1 MMAFVLKFTPF
12 SLLFK
17 ALLLAFFDFLQVL
30 VVYLFALVD
39 EVSLVILDMLLLLK
53 ASVIFLL

>member
-1 MMAFVLKFTPF
+1 MAFVLKFTPL

-39 EVSLVILDMLLLLK
+39 EVSQIILDMLLFLK

>member
-1 MMAFVLKFTPF
+1 MAFVLKFTPL

-39 EVSLVILDMLLLLK
+39 EVSLIILDMLLFLK

>member
-1 MMAFVLKFTPF
+1 MAFVLKFTPL

-17 ALLLAFFDFLQVL
+17 ALLLAFFNFLQVL

-39 EVSLVILDMLLLLK
+39 EVSLIILDMLLLLK
-53 ASVIFLL
+53 ASIIFLL

>member
-1 MMAFVLKFTPF
+1 MMAFVLKFTPL

>member
-1 MMAFVLKFTPF
+1 MAFVLKFTPL

-39 EVSLVILDMLLLLK
+39 EVSLIILDMLLLLK
-53 ASVIFLL
+53 ASIIFLL

>member
-1 MMAFVLKFTPF
+1 MMAFVLKFTPL

-30 VVYLFALVD
+30 VVYFFALVD
-39 EVSLVILDMLLLLK
+39 EVSLIILDMLLLLK
-53 ASVIFLL
+53 ASIIFLL

>member
-1 MMAFVLKFTPF
+1 MAFVLKFTPL

-30 VVYLFALVD
+30 VVYFFALVD
-39 EVSLVILDMLLLLK
+39 EVSLIILDMLLLLK
-53 ASVIFLL
+53 ASIIFLL

>member
-1 MMAFVLKFTPF
+1 MMAFVLKFTPL

-39 EVSLVILDMLLLLK
+39 EVSLIILDMLLLLK
-53 ASVIFLL
+53 ASIIFLL